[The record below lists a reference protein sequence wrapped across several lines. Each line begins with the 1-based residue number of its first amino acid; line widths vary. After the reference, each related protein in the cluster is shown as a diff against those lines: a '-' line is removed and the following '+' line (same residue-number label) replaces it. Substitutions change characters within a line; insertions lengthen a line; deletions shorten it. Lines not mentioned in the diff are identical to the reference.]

1 MPLNEYHIQRNLAAL
16 KAVEEMMKHP
26 LNLEQV
32 KEQVERLRKVDEIRW
47 AMEEAVRN
55 EFITAIA
62 NKLSEL
68 TGGKDIY
75 LHPQIRSA
83 LINRIARE
91 IKRTEY

>member
-1 MPLNEYHIQRNLAAL
+1 MNEYHHQRNLAAL

-47 AMEEAVRN
+47 AREETIRN
-55 EFITAIA
+55 EFINTIG

-83 LINRIARE
+83 LIKRIVGE
-91 IKRTEY
+91 LKR